1 MSEEEWRQA
10 GDRAWEYYE
19 NHTVLN
25 SFGLVL
31 MMKAAL
37 TKPEQSDE
45 AKKLSDT
52 IELYS
57 NDGML
62 EEYGF
67 DGLANHLCELGY
79 RQA

>member
-1 MSEEEWRQA
+1 
-10 GDRAWEYYE
+10 
-19 NHTVLN
+19 
-25 SFGLVL
+25 

-52 IELYS
+52 IELYI

>member
-1 MSEEEWRQA
+1 
-10 GDRAWEYYE
+10 
-19 NHTVLN
+19 
-25 SFGLVL
+25 

-67 DGLANHLCELGY
+67 DGLANRL
-79 RQA
+79 